1 MISVTQ
7 CSYCVVLQSRGWLPA
22 WIGGLAWF
30 AEDDPKTSTFLPLY
44 AGNTKVPEAYEIGSR
59 AQFDRRSAW
68 WAFNFAGN
76 WANLNYSA
84 MAVEIRKAAADFE
97 DRFFA
102 QQPIIE
108 QTAQELYKKNPDSA
122 RAYINDYSNR
132 AAQDVL
138 DGWWKLADNLVVRY
152 QDFGQNLPGSAGAG
166 AAYPRDWLDAVGYG
180 KVKVQQPVVK
190 APVK

>member
-1 MISVTQ
+1 M
-7 CSYCVVLQSRGWLPA
+7 
-22 WIGGLAWF
+22 
-30 AEDDPKTSTFLPLY
+30 
-44 AGNTKVPEAYEIGSR
+44 AG
-59 AQFDRRSAW
+59 
-68 WAFNFAGN
+68 
-76 WANLNYSA
+76 
-84 MAVEIRKAAADFE
+84 EIRKAAADFE

-152 QDFGQNLPGSAGAG
+152 QDFGQSLPGSAGGRGGLPEGLARRGRLREDQDPATRSEGAGEVARDRNCPASSPSRSRVRERG
-166 AAYPRDWLDAVGYG
+166 AAGVPPLDPIIIFRNAPCYGSDSAVELSSVEG
-180 KVKVQQPVVK
+180 
-190 APVK
+190 A